1 MMDEFKKELFEK
13 EHLANFP
20 KYETLNNSESQKILD
35 DLSKKYNIDSSNFA
49 KELAGRQSSYDSLH
63 NDSLDGFEL
72 RVTLANIGIEP
83 LNQIFINWNNFEDLD
98 VFDTDDLDKY
108 FNDIWFPVSDDI
120 NLFDKSMNWI
130 LSISHYGAISFLLNQ
145 P

>member
-1 MMDEFKKELFEK
+1 MDEFKKELFEK
-13 EHLANFP
+13 EHSVNFP
-20 KYETLNNSESQKILD
+20 KYKTLNNFESQKILD
-35 DLSKKYNIDSSNFA
+35 DLSKKYNIDASNFA
-49 KELAGRQSSYDSLH
+49 KELVGRQSSYDSLY

-83 LNQIFINWNNFEDLD
+83 FNQIFINWNKFEVLD

-108 FNDIWFPVSDDI
+108 FDDIWFPVSDDI
-120 NLFDKSMNWI
+120 DLFDKSMDWI
-130 LSISHYGAISFLLNQ
+130 LSISHYGTVTFLLNQ